1 MIFVDIGGIVLATIG
16 FIFIIVGLFY
26 SKKDY
31 DKSPPQDGTLLGLIL
46 TISPW
51 YITKIFFIFM
61 GVLFFMIAFSP

>member
-1 MIFVDIGGIVLATIG
+1 VIFVDIGGIVLATIG